1 MIRWVRSIVLT
12 LAASFISGEAL
23 AATQVL
29 QVNASPTKPLTLARL
44 QDLEL
49 GTITLKPGIWSAA
62 TVSISKAGQF
72 SCATANVV
80 CTGATRT
87 AQYNVQGTN
96 KMVVQITAPNVTLI
110 NQSVP
115 GQSLTLVLDNPG
127 NVTLTSSGVPG
138 VDFSIGGSIA
148 VSSAT
153 ADGTYAGTLNVT
165 VEY

>member
-1 MIRWVRSIVLT
+1 
-12 LAASFISGEAL
+12 
-23 AATQVL
+23 
-29 QVNASPTKPLTLARL
+29 
-44 QDLEL
+44 
-49 GTITLKPGIWSAA
+49 
-62 TVSISKAGQF
+62 
-72 SCATANVV
+72 V

>member
-12 LAASFISGEAL
+12 LAASLISGEAL

-115 GQSLTLVLDNPG
+115 GQSSRSSSIILARNPD
-127 NVTLTSSGVPG
+127 VVWRA
-138 VDFSIGGSIA
+138 GGRLQHRRLHRGQFR
-148 VSSAT
+148 
-153 ADGTYAGTLNVT
+153 DRRRHLAGTFNVT